1 MNRTQKAEA
10 IADFADR
17 LSRAPFVAVADY
29 RGITVEQINGL
40 RRALEKEGVE
50 YMVIKNS
57 LAKRAI
63 AGTPMEGLGEHLSG
77 MSSWVLSGED
87 PVAAA
92 KVLRENTKDLVKA
105 DTFTLKAG
113 YFDGETLEPAAL
125 SKVADLPSK
134 EELLSLLLRTLQ
146 AGPRQLQGVIR
157 GPARDFMYLLK
168 NYEDKLAADG
178 AAV

>member
-1 MNRTQKAEA
+1 
-10 IADFADR
+10 
-17 LSRAPFVAVADY
+17 
-29 RGITVEQINGL
+29 
-40 RRALEKEGVE
+40 
-50 YMVIKNS
+50 
-57 LAKRAI
+57 
-63 AGTPMEGLGEHLSG
+63 
-77 MSSWVLSGED
+77 
-87 PVAAA
+87 
-92 KVLRENTKDLVKA
+92 
-105 DTFTLKAG
+105 
-113 YFDGETLEPAAL
+113 L